1 MTFLSTKFGIFYNI
15 NLVILYVI
23 SNHIYIKKY
32 DLKND
37 DFINIK
43 SNKNIEIKT
52 TFFSVSI
59 LKPIFISVIFA

>member
-37 DFINIK
+37 HFINIK